1 MAPTTPDIAKYRLD
15 MLMKFESVVR
25 EVFRG
30 ERWADI
36 EPFAARAF
44 ALLEMQH
51 DLGDWCRTRD
61 YLQATWPHRRL
72 P

>member
-30 ERWADI
+30 EHWSDI
-36 EPFAARAF
+36 EPFAAR
-44 ALLEMQH
+44 
-51 DLGDWCRTRD
+51 CRNEK
-61 YLQATWPHRRL
+61 
-72 P
+72 